1 MSSSILHFFTFVTM
15 DLHVTDLSE
24 LGRNVAVVGLEV
36 VVLALAVRLKLVHHL
51 LYLVLQLHQVLLTL
65 GLLLNQSIMLLCY
78 FLFKPRNDWMFLLLL
93 FTHYFYH

>member
-1 MSSSILHFFTFVTM
+1 MSSSILHFFTLVKV

-24 LGRNVAVVGLEV
+24 LGWNVAVVGLEV
-36 VVLALAVRLKLVHHL
+36 VVLALAVCLKLQHHL

>member
-1 MSSSILHFFTFVTM
+1 MSSSILHFFTLVTV

-36 VVLALAVRLKLVHHL
+36 VVLALAVRLKLQHHL

-93 FTHYFYH
+93 FTHYIYH

>member
-1 MSSSILHFFTFVTM
+1 MSSSILHFFTLVTM

-24 LGRNVAVVGLEV
+24 LGRNVSVVGLEV
-36 VVLALAVRLKLVHHL
+36 VVLALAVRLKLQHHL

-78 FLFKPRNDWMFLLLL
+78 FLFKSRNDWMFLLLL

>member
-36 VVLALAVRLKLVHHL
+36 VVLALAVCLKLQHHL